1 MISLPFIVNRQVFMT
16 PFLSALL
23 YIVFISLMVPGMAR
37 SAEKSVI
44 VGFHQK
50 PGPSE
55 KALIRGAR
63 GLTKRTF
70 HLINAL
76 SAVLPEEEIEKLK
89 KEKKVAYVE
98 ENAVY
103 STAEDPPPDQEYTN
117 AWGVSHIGAAEAHTS
132 VNKGTGVKIAV
143 IDTGIDYTHED
154 LGSCTGEQ
162 FLNGTC
168 TKVVGGYDFVFED
181 DDPFDDNFQSH
192 GTHVA
197 GIIAAEENGIGVIG
211 VAPEA
216 ELYAL
221 KVLDGGGFGLEEWII
236 AAIEWAVDNQMDIVN
251 LSLQG
256 PHREALQLACINAYN
271 AGVLLVAAGGNTS
284 GGNVTY
290 PAAYDSVIAVTATD
304 PFDVSA
310 AFSPVGSE
318 LELAAPG
325 VSILSTVTPAN
336 GTYSFLSGTSQAA
349 PHVAG
354 TAALLLL
361 SNTEDLT
368 GDQVINHEDVR
379 LKLQTTTIDLGD
391 PGFDDIYG
399 FGLVLAPADS
409 DGDGILNSDDN
420 CPDLYNPG
428 QEDTYPPHGNDIGDA
443 CDCEADFDCSGNV
456 DGLDVSAFL
465 GDFARSQVNGP
476 CTVEN
481 QCSGDFDCNG
491 AVDAEDVNKFLEDF
505 GRSLYNNPCP
515 PCQAGDWCVY

>member
-1 MISLPFIVNRQVFMT
+1 MHAINKEVFITKFI
-16 PFLSALL
+16 AAIL
-23 YIVFISLMVPGMAR
+23 YIVSIAIIAPGMAL
-37 SAEKSVI
+37 SADKSVI

-55 KALIRGAR
+55 RALIRGAR
-63 GLTKRTF
+63 GLSKRTF
-70 HLINAL
+70 HLINAI
-76 SAVLPEEEIEKLK
+76 SAVLPDEEIEKLK
-89 KEKKVAYVE
+89 KDKKVAYIE
-98 ENAVY
+98 ENAIFR
-103 STAEDPPPDQEYTN
+103 SAEDPPPDQEYTN
-117 AWGVSHIGAAEAHTS
+117 SWGVSHIGAAEAHTS

-154 LGSCTGEQ
+154 LGNCTEEQ
-162 FLNGTC
+162 FLGGTC
-168 TKVVGGYDFVFED
+168 DKIPGGYDFVFD
-181 DDPFDDNFQSH
+181 DNDPFDDNFMSH

-221 KVLDGGGFGLEEWII
+221 KVLDGGGFGLESWII

-251 LSLQG
+251 LSLEG
-256 PHREALQLACINAYN
+256 PHTEGLQIACDNAYMN
-271 AGVLLVAAGGNTS
+271 GTGVLLVAAGGNTH
-284 GGNVTY
+284 GGNVAY

-304 PFDVSA
+304 PYDLSA
-310 AFSPVGSE
+310 DFSPVGSE

-325 VSILSTVTPAN
+325 VAILSTVTQVN
-336 GTYSFLSGTSQAA
+336 GTYSLLNGTSQAA

-361 SNTEDLT
+361 SNTEDLN
-368 GDQVINHEDVR
+368 GDQILNNEDVR
-379 LKLQTTTIDLGD
+379 LKLQTTAIDLGD

-409 DGDGILNSDDN
+409 DGDGILDSDDN
-420 CPDLYNPG
+420 CPALHNPD
-428 QEDTYPPHGNDIGDA
+428 QEDTYPPQGNGIGDA
-443 CDCEADFDCSGNV
+443 CDCEGDFDCSGNV
-456 DGLDVSAFL
+456 DGADVSAFL
-465 GDFARSQVNGP
+465 EDFARSQVNGP

-505 GRSLYNNPCP
+505 GRSLYNDSCP